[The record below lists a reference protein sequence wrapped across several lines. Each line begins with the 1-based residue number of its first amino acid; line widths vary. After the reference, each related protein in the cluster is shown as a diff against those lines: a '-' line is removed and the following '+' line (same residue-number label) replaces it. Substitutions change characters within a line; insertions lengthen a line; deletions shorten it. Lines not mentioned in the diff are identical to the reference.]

1 MRRFLHPYLRLSL
14 VGLVLITV
22 NTGCG
27 SKSPA
32 APTVTVTG
40 VQVTIA
46 GGGSASLAPG
56 ETRQLVAMAARSD
69 GMAVDVTS
77 TASWL
82 SSSTL
87 IATVSPSGLVTAVSE
102 GTADISATYNGAR
115 GSVRADVKPTCTI
128 ALTPPS
134 VSFGPFGGSATVA
147 VSVNSSS
154 CQWTARSSAGWLPF
168 TASGTGSGPLAYNVP
183 ANSTPADRTA
193 SLIVETSTA
202 QSAALAITQTKP
214 LGCSYVTVPEELTFS
229 ASGGT
234 GQFTVVTTP
243 GDCQWTMVNGVSAL
257 GVSVTSG
264 FSGTGSGLVRYSVQ
278 AHTRTVDADGYIEI
292 AGLSG
297 LNPNG
302 RHHVVI
308 QKR

>member
-1 MRRFLHPYLRLSL
+1 MRHFLRPYFTLIPLAIVLSA
-14 VGLVLITV
+14 ISI
-22 NTGCG
+22 GCG

-40 VQVTIA
+40 VQVTVA
-46 GGGSASLAPG
+46 GGASASLAPG
-56 ETRQLVAMAARSD
+56 ETRQLVATATRSD
-69 GMAVDVTS
+69 GANVDVTS
-77 TASWL
+77 TASWQ
-82 SSSTL
+82 SSSTS
-87 IATVSPSGLVTAVSE
+87 IATVSPSGLVTAVAE
-102 GTADISATYNGAR
+102 GTADVSATYNGSR
-115 GSVRADVKPTCTI
+115 GSVRTDVKPTCTI
-128 ALTPPS
+128 TLTPS
-134 VSFGPFGGSATVA
+134 TIAFGPFGGSANAAVA
-147 VSVNSSS
+147 VNSSS
-154 CQWTARSSAGWLPF
+154 CQWTARSSAGWLPL
-168 TASGTGSGPLAYNVP
+168 TTSGTGSSPLTFNVP
-183 ANSTPADRTA
+183 ANSTPAERTA

-202 QSAALAITQTKP
+202 QSAALTINQAKP

-264 FSGTGSGLVRYSVQ
+264 FSGTGGGLVRYTVQ

>member
-1 MRRFLHPYLRLSL
+1 MPRLLHLPSNLALII
-14 VGLVLITV
+14 LVLSAAAA
-22 NTGCG
+22 GCG

-46 GGGSASLAPG
+46 GGASSSLAPG
-56 ETRQLVAMAARSD
+56 ETRQLVAMATRSD
-69 GMAVDVTS
+69 GTGVDVTS
-77 TASWL
+77 TASWQ
-82 SSSTL
+82 SSATA
-87 IATVSPSGLVTAVSE
+87 IATVSASGLMTGVGEGAV
-102 GTADISATYNGAR
+102 DVSATYNGVR
-115 GSVRADVKPTCTI
+115 GSLHADVKPTCTI
-128 ALTPPS
+128 SLSPAT
-134 VSFGPFGGSATVA
+134 VSFGPFGGTATV
-147 VSVNSSS
+147 VVTVNSAS
-154 CQWTARSSAGWLPF
+154 CQWTARSSAGWFPF
-168 TASGTGSGPLAYNVP
+168 NASGSGSGPLAYTVP
-183 ANSTPADRTA
+183 PNSTPADRSA

-202 QSAALAITQTKP
+202 QSASLAISQTKP

-243 GDCQWTMVNGVSAL
+243 GDCQWTMINGVAAL

-264 FSGTGSGLVRYSVQ
+264 FSGVGSALVRYSVQ